1 MCNFIAKGIIGGTFM
16 IWIRWSL
23 PRLRIDQVMTT
34 CLKYCVPIASAMLA
48 GVMLWCYFLPG
59 GVMLATGRT
68 TFDDSRASPKTVRQ
82 TAVIVAMQLRQ
93 LQLGQ
98 Q

>member
-1 MCNFIAKGIIGGTFM
+1 M

-34 CLKYCVPIASAMLA
+34 CLKYCVPLASAMLA

-59 GVMLATGRT
+59 GYWRVAAIAAAVERSVSLRKGMTGPR
-68 TFDDSRASPKTVRQ
+68 RQ
-82 TAVIVAMQLRQ
+82 TNAKCKMQNAKCK
-93 LQLGQ
+93 
-98 Q
+98 